1 MRGAICCLA
10 LLVLASERDAGPMPV
25 SAGRIAGRVRN
36 TDGKGIPGAT
46 IWLLRPENRDG
57 HTEYRVERTTVADQ
71 EGDYK
76 FEGLTGTYVV
86 RAAGF
91 GSLKESVRDEAPEPQ
106 SHETFAPLYIGGATL
121 PEKALLIA
129 ADMFPRRQADFLVQ
143 LRQGHAIRGKIAN
156 SVRYQ
161 QKSAQLFREGWDA
174 QENRVSI
181 GLANGRFEIDDVLDG
196 KYRLLVTQKD
206 DHGRK
211 AYAETQVEVADHDVD
226 GIALTVTPGQ
236 KVRVAPRFDVS
247 RAGQDAP
254 VWTRVRLCLP
264 EKFPRS
270 SMPRCY
276 GATYTA
282 ANGEQELWDVPA
294 GRYRVSIDS
303 GPFYVKSA
311 TAGGVDLIRN
321 PETLVDEHTPP
332 IQVVLGAD
340 GGNVFGT
347 VPPSVLG
354 RSEVTILLAPE
365 SDSGLPR
372 ITEPYTH
379 NDGRFHFQ
387 GVAPGVYRLHLLKKA
402 PEVDYAAPEI
412 LRILQRT
419 GRRVEVKPNGE
430 VKIEIDQWTE
440 APR

>member
-1 MRGAICCLA
+1 
-10 LLVLASERDAGPMPV
+10 MPV
-25 SAGRIAGRVRN
+25 NLGRIAGRVHN

-46 IWLLRPENRDG
+46 VWLLHPEARDG
-57 HTEYRVERTTVADQ
+57 HTEYRVERTTVTDQ
-71 EGDYK
+71 DGDYK
-76 FEGLTGTYVV
+76 FEGLTGKYVV

-106 SHETFAPLYIGGATL
+106 SHETFAPLYSGGAIL
-121 PEKALLIA
+121 PERAALIA
-129 ADMFPRRQADFLVQ
+129 ADMFPRKQADFAVQ
-143 LRQGHAIRGKIAN
+143 LRQGHAIRGRIAN

-161 QKSAQLFREGWDA
+161 QKSAQLFREGWEA

-196 KYRLLVTQKD
+196 KYRLLVTQTD

-211 AYAETQVEVADHDVD
+211 AYAETQVEVAGHDVD

-247 RAGQDAP
+247 RADSDAS
-254 VWTRVRLCLP
+254 VSTHVRLCLP

-282 ANGEQELWDVPA
+282 ANGEQELWDVPV
-294 GRYRVSIDS
+294 GRYRVSID
-303 GPFYVKSA
+303 GRPFYVKSA
-311 TAGGVDLIRN
+311 TAGGVDLIQN
-321 PETLVDEHTPP
+321 PETPVDEHTPP
-332 IQVVLGAD
+332 IEVVLGTD
-340 GGNVFGT
+340 GGIVFGT
-347 VPPSVLG
+347 VPPNVLG
-354 RSEVTILLAPE
+354 IIEVTILLAPE
-365 SDSGLPR
+365 SDRGLPR
-372 ITEPYTH
+372 ITHPYDH
-379 NDGRFHFQ
+379 NDGRFSFQ
-387 GVAPGVYRLHLLKKA
+387 GVAPGVYRVHALQRA
-402 PEVDYAAPEI
+402 PQVDFAAPEI

-430 VKIEIDQWTE
+430 VTVEIDQWME